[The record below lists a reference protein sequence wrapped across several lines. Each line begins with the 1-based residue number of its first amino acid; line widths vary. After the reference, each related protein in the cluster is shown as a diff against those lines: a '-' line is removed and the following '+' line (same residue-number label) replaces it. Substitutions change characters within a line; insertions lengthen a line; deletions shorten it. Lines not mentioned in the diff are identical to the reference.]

1 MKIEIREILKKDNLK
16 IKEVLVSVM
25 NEFGVPDEGTA
36 MQDEELNFMFESYQ
50 DKNSKYYIVLAD
62 NFISGGAGISKLKGT
77 RKNIC
82 ELQKMYFLP
91 NIRRLGIGSKLIS
104 ICLDFAK
111 KSEYKYCYIETMYNM
126 INAQNLYKKN
136 GFIEL
141 NHPLGDTGH
150 SSCPVWMKL
159 KL

>member
-25 NEFGVPDEGTA
+25 NEFRVPDEGTA

-77 RKNIC
+77 KAVSYTHLR
-82 ELQKMYFLP
+82 
-91 NIRRLGIGSKLIS
+91 
-104 ICLDFAK
+104 AH
-111 KSEYKYCYIETMYNM
+111 ET
-126 INAQNLYKKN
+126 
-136 GFIEL
+136 
-141 NHPLGDTGH
+141 
-150 SSCPVWMKL
+150 
-159 KL
+159 

>member
-62 NFISGGAGISKLKGT
+62 NFISGGAGIVVVVHGILIAAIAAAFQEVS
-77 RKNIC
+77 C
-82 ELQKMYFLP
+82 S
-91 NIRRLGIGSKLIS
+91 RRNLVRSIGSRGLS
-104 ICLDFAK
+104 QRVGDFVADVFR
-111 KSEYKYCYIETMYNM
+111 SSLCSLR
-126 INAQNLYKKN
+126 A
-136 GFIEL
+136 G
-141 NHPLGDTGH
+141 TGADIGQ
-150 SSCPVWMKL
+150 VA
-159 KL
+159 